1 MAFDSVLSDMMVYR
15 LQNKQNESHLCVS
28 WENLDEDVV
37 TLCMETS
44 YRMAL
49 FKQIS
54 QD

>member
-1 MAFDSVLSDMMVYR
+1 MAFDSVLSDVMSYC

-37 TLCMETS
+37 TLRMES
-44 YRMAL
+44 SCRMAP